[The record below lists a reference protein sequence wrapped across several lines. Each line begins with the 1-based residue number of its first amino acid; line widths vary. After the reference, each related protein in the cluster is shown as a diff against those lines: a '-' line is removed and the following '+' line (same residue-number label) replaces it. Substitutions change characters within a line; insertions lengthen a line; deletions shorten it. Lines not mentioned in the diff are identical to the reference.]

1 MKKKQTERES
11 VRLWTGQ
18 HRFDS
23 LTGSLLLDNCCWSPS
38 AFPSSIQQQ
47 AWKQNERGKRG
58 KNERKKEKRIK
69 GKKEASQKAF
79 PRSILRPV
87 CCGRPRCPNPAQ
99 HGPSLS
105 HCLKQPGGCAQGE
118 FCQEMQPMQ
127 IFNHPYIAT

>member
-1 MKKKQTERES
+1 MKKKQPERES

-23 LTGSLLLDNCCWSPS
+23 LTGSLLLDNSCWSPS

-69 GKKEASQKAF
+69 GKK
-79 PRSILRPV
+79 RPA
-87 CCGRPRCPNPAQ
+87 RR
-99 HGPSLS
+99 LS
-105 HCLKQPGGCAQGE
+105 PGQ
-118 FCQEMQPMQ
+118 
-127 IFNHPYIAT
+127 Y